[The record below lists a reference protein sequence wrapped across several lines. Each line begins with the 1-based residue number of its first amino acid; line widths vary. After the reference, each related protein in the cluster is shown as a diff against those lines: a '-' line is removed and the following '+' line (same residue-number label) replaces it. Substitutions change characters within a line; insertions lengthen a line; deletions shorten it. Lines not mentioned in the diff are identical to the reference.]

1 MFFSVIIPTY
11 NPRQFLPTLL
21 DSISHN
27 ECIDD
32 IEIIISD
39 DVSTESFDD
48 ILESYVHLNIKKIS
62 NEQHMGFPRNG
73 RQHGAEVATGTW
85 ICFSDQDDYF
95 LDGAFDKI
103 KKFIFDNNCK
113 NYIISDFILEDAEN
127 HGQKLEDGA
136 KGWTHGKFYE
146 KVFWDKYKIGY
157 DDVRYC
163 EDINLSTKLS
173 CLLTAER
180 ITYYKFNEPIYVW
193 LRRKDSLSDIEYF
206 VHSFPDYIRATL
218 GVIMPYLEKYKDDKE
233 IYDSFQIL
241 FFQTF
246 LHMYFY
252 LQSPSFFKKK
262 KIVLEIIL
270 ILQPIYEQFKEI
282 THYTNEMIIQLLSTN
297 LLSVYASMRNTDF
310 NQIPFIEQLTFKQWL
325 EAYFD

>member
-39 DVSTESFDD
+39 DVSSESFDD

-73 RQHGAEVATGTW
+73 RQHGADIAIGKW

-95 LDGAFDKI
+95 LDGAFDKV
-103 KKFIFDNNCK
+103 KKFIFDHNCK
-113 NYIISDFILEDAEN
+113 NYIISNFIMEDVITHSQKIEDAT
-127 HGQKLEDGA
+127 

-146 KVFWDKYKIGY
+146 KTFWDNYHIGY
-157 DDVRYC
+157 DDVQYC
-163 EDINLSTKLS
+163 EDINLSTKIS
-173 CLLTAER
+173 CLLNAEK
-180 ITYYKFNEPIYVW
+180 IVCSKIEEPLYVW
-193 LRRKDSLSDIEYF
+193 CRRKDSLSDVEYF
-206 VHSFPDYIRATL
+206 VNSFPDYIKATL
-218 GVIMPYLEKYKDDKE
+218 GVIMPYLENYKDNKE
-233 IYDSFQIL
+233 VYENFQIL

-252 LQSPSFFKKK
+252 LQSPFFSKKK
-262 KIVLEIIL
+262 TIVLKIIL
-270 ILQPIYEQFKEI
+270 ELQPFYEQFKQLTGYSNEI
-282 THYTNEMIIQLLSTN
+282 ILYLLSNN
-297 LLSVYASMRNTDF
+297 LLEIYSNTRHTDF
-310 NQIPFIEQLTFKQWL
+310 NQIPFTEQLTFKQWL
-325 EAYFD
+325 EVYFD